1 MSNQGPKEPTY
12 QLVILGQGGVGKSS
26 LCLRYTTND
35 FPEEHMET
43 AWVDTYEKHIDI
55 GGSKRKHRKRVHLKI
70 YDTAGQEEM
79 AALWESHLKDKD
91 TVLLVISLSDPK
103 SVTRAA
109 DAYSEIE
116 EKMRKQYKEKNPR
129 HYRDDIP
136 MPIMLACNKCDLEDT
151 NPEMVKVSK
160 SEIISKVGVH
170 ESQVIYTSAKE
181 GTRVQEAF
189 KQAVELIPGALP
201 NSSDS
206 RCPIS

>member
-1 MSNQGPKEPTY
+1 M
-12 QLVILGQGGVGKSS
+12 
-26 LCLRYTTND
+26 
-35 FPEEHMET
+35 
-43 AWVDTYEKHIDI
+43 
-55 GGSKRKHRKRVHLKI
+55 
-70 YDTAGQEEM
+70 
-79 AALWESHLKDKD
+79 
-91 TVLLVISLSDPK
+91 ISLSDPK

-170 ESQVIYTSAKE
+170 ESQVMHMEIHYSTPTLYNLSQVIYTSAKE